1 MKRTSLGSMLV
12 SAGLVVL
19 AVLLV
24 YPYLMMFLGSF
35 KTGTELSRNPA
46 WIPRDITLDNY
57 RTMVTYNGGLMIRTF
72 LNGIFIATT
81 YILLTVFVC
90 SLAAFAF
97 AKYRFRG
104 RAFFFTLLLATM
116 MVPREILIPPLFVL
130 FSKIRLLNTY
140 AVQILP
146 FVANVFGLFMIR
158 QYMLNLPDSVIESAR
173 IDGAGH
179 WLIYR
184 RIVLPMC
191 TPVIGALAILLF
203 TQRWNDF
210 LWPVLMVDDIW
221 KVPITVILPMLTDE
235 SGDMQMVPWELVLT
249 GCSVVSVPILTVF
262 FLMQDK
268 VMSSMTR
275 GAVKE

>member
-1 MKRTSLGSMLV
+1 MKRARVFSLLAG
-12 SAGLVVL
+12 AGLVVL
-19 AVLLV
+19 AALLV

-46 WIPRDITLDNY
+46 WIPVRFTLENY
-57 RTMVTYNGGLMIRTF
+57 VTLVTFNGGLMIRTF
-72 LNGIFIATT
+72 LNGIFIATS

-104 RAFFFTLLLATM
+104 RKFFFTLLLVTM
-116 MVPREILIPPLFVL
+116 MVPREILIPPLFIL
-130 FSKIRLLNTY
+130 FSKVGMLNTY

-146 FVANVFGLFMIR
+146 FVANVFGLFLIR
-158 QYMLNLPDSVIESAR
+158 QYMLNLPDSVIESSR
-173 IDGAGH
+173 MDGAGH

-184 RIVLPMC
+184 RIVLPMS

-249 GCSVVSVPILTVF
+249 GCTVVTVPIMAVF
-262 FLMQDK
+262 FAMQDK

>member
-1 MKRTSLGSMLV
+1 MKRTTLVSVLV
-12 SAGLVVL
+12 SAGLIIL
-19 AVLLV
+19 AALLV
-24 YPYLMMFLGSF
+24 YPYLMMFIGSF

-46 WIPRDITLDNY
+46 WIPREFTLKNFV
-57 RTMVTYNGGLMIRTF
+57 TLATYNGGLMIRTF
-72 LNGIFIATT
+72 LNGVFIATV

-104 RAFFFTLLLATM
+104 RKFFFTLLLVTM
-116 MVPREILIPPLFVL
+116 MVPREILIPPLFIL
-130 FSKIRLLNTY
+130 FSKIGMLNTY

-158 QYMLNLPDSVIESAR
+158 QFMLNLPDSVIESAR
-173 IDGAGH
+173 MDGAGH
-179 WLIYR
+179 WLTYR

-210 LWPVLMVDDIW
+210 LWPVLMVNDIW

-235 SGDMQMVPWELVLT
+235 SGDWQMVPWELVLT
-249 GCSVVSVPILTVF
+249 GCSVVSIPILVVF